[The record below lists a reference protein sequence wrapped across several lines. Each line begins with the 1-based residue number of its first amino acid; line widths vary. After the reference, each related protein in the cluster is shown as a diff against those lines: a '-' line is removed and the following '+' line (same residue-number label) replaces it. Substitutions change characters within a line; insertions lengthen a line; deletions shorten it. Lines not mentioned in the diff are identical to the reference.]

1 MAINIIFCDKCG
13 KGFRLDATALHE
25 RVIDEAAQVSKQY
38 LVCPHCESEY
48 TFFIKDPEIERMIHV
63 KKPDTRK
70 IKAYEDRL
78 LERYAPQFKRKGNK
92 K

>member
-13 KGFRLDATALHE
+13 KGFGLDATALHE
-25 RVIDEAAQVSKQY
+25 RVIDKAAQVTEQY
-38 LVCPHCESEY
+38 LACPHCKAEY

-70 IKAYEDRL
+70 ITAYEDSL

>member
-1 MAINIIFCDKCG
+1 MAINVIFCDKRG

-25 RVIDEAAQVSKQY
+25 RVIDEAAQVSEQY
-38 LVCPHCESEY
+38 LTCPHCESEY

-63 KKPDTRK
+63 KKPDIKK